1 MENKWTSTPITT
13 SEPTYFIRK
22 LEKYL
27 YISTIIYVWKGGLN
41 METIF
46 FFSTDS
52 RSSMPKDSS
61 NDNQLYSIYQS
72 KKSMI
77 NDYSLKVFNI
87 FFPTLFSYSANFFW
101 LTLCIPKKTW
111 KKVVGFHLFKIDTK
125 GATGIYPFL
134 SPLFPHEK
142 TMTFM
147 QKKGQAKNIFCLQ
160 KHQHHKNLFW
170 KAIPDHIKMCF

>member
-1 MENKWTSTPITT
+1 MFEMGDWT
-13 SEPTYFIRK
+13 
-22 LEKYL
+22 
-27 YISTIIYVWKGGLN
+27 WKQ
-41 METIF
+41 F

-77 NDYSLKVFNI
+77 NDYSLKIFNI

-111 KKVVGFHLFKIDTK
+111 KKVVVGFHLFKIDTK

-134 SPLFPHEK
+134 SPYFHMKRQWPLCR
-142 TMTFM
+142 
-147 QKKGQAKNIFCLQ
+147 KKGRQKIYFACKSINITKPFM
-160 KHQHHKNLFW
+160 KSHSRPHKNVFLVVFL
-170 KAIPDHIKMCF
+170 KNSSNLL

>member
-1 MENKWTSTPITT
+1 MFEMGDWT
-13 SEPTYFIRK
+13 
-22 LEKYL
+22 
-27 YISTIIYVWKGGLN
+27 WKQ
-41 METIF
+41 F

-111 KKVVGFHLFKIDTK
+111 KKVVGFHLFKIDK
-125 GATGIYPFL
+125 GGDRHISFL
-134 SPLFPHEK
+134 KPLFPHEK

-147 QKKGQAKNIFCLQ
+147 QKKGQAKKIYFACKSINITKPF
-160 KHQHHKNLFW
+160 
-170 KAIPDHIKMCF
+170 

>member
-1 MENKWTSTPITT
+1 MFEMGDWTW
-13 SEPTYFIRK
+13 K
-22 LEKYL
+22 L
-27 YISTIIYVWKGGLN
+27 
-41 METIF
+41 F

-111 KKVVGFHLFKIDTK
+111 KKVVVGFHLFKIDTK

-134 SPLFPHEK
+134 SPYFHMKRQWPLCRK
-142 TMTFM
+142 KGR
-147 QKKGQAKNIFCLQ
+147 QKKYILLAKASTSQ
-160 KHQHHKNLFW
+160 NLFR
-170 KAIPDHIKMCF
+170 KVIPDHIFSEVFLKILFSKK

>member
-1 MENKWTSTPITT
+1 MFEMGDWT
-13 SEPTYFIRK
+13 
-22 LEKYL
+22 
-27 YISTIIYVWKGGLN
+27 WKQ
-41 METIF
+41 F

-111 KKVVGFHLFKIDTK
+111 KKVVGFHLFKIDK
-125 GATGIYPFL
+125 GGDRHISFL
-134 SPLFPHEK
+134 KPLISTWKDNDLYAEK
-142 TMTFM
+142 RAG
-147 QKKGQAKNIFCLQ
+147 KKYILLAKASTSQ
-160 KHQHHKNLFW
+160 NLLW
-170 KAIPDHIKMCF
+170 KAIPDHIKMCS